1 ALLRGQAP
9 HGLRRVRHA
18 RRRQRPLRAGRPAG
32 PRARPQDVQGQPHP
46 LQPDGHVRRLEP
58 RGDRRLP
65 GRARGARDRRDG
77 TPHPGTRHRRRVRP
91 ARRQGMKLWRSR
103 RTPRVLFIH
112 AGGVDGRMWHPL
124 AERLDGLRL
133 HIPDLRGHGS
143 TPLPPGEY
151 AHADDLLSLLDDL
164 RIKRATLV
172 GASLGGWVALQLA
185 TKAPER
191 VNGLAL
197 LASTYRDRDED
208 EWSPEIVAFHNKEEA
223 LLEADDIDGAV
234 ALGLRVWTP
243 RPGVRDLVETMTR
256 DAFAHQHGVEAP
268 ERPLPVDLGA

>member
-1 ALLRGQAP
+1 
-9 HGLRRVRHA
+9 
-18 RRRQRPLRAGRPAG
+18 
-32 PRARPQDVQGQPHP
+32 
-46 LQPDGHVRRLEP
+46 
-58 RGDRRLP
+58 
-65 GRARGARDRRDG
+65 
-77 TPHPGTRHRRRVRP
+77 
-91 ARRQGMKLWRSR
+91 MKLWRSR

-133 HIPDLRGHGS
+133 HIPDLRGHGN

-172 GASLGGWVALQLA
+172 GASLGGWVALQVA

-197 LASTYRDRDED
+197 LASTYRDRHDD
-208 EWSPEIVAFHNKEEA
+208 EWSPEIVAFRKKEEA
-223 LLEADDIDGAV
+223 LLEADDLDGAV
-234 ALGLRVWTP
+234 ALGLRVWKP

-256 DAFAHQHGVEAP
+256 DAFARQQGVEAQ
-268 ERPLPVDLGA
+268 ERPLPVDLSAIAVPTLVVSGGKDPMPDFAVIADRLAAEIEGAERAVIKDAGHLIALERPDETAELLQPWLERVSA